1 MTTDQPQHPDRAG
14 RPRGA
19 AGSAGGRRRG
29 QGARRRPQGDRAEG
43 RGARAGSATEREGKG
58 AARRARAA
66 QARAA
71 AVLPPI
77 TYPPELPVSARR
89 ADIAAAIRDHQVVV
103 VAGETGSGKTT
114 QLPKIALELGR
125 GRAGQI
131 GHTQPRRIAARSV
144 AERIAQE
151 IGTPLG
157 ELVGYQVRFTDTSSE
172 HTLVKVMTDGIL
184 LAAIQRD
191 PLLLAY
197 DTLIIDE
204 AHERSLNIDF
214 LLGYLTRLLPRR
226 PDLKVIITSATI
238 DSARFARHFASA
250 PTAEHPDGI
259 PAPVVEVTGRTYP
272 VELRYRPLSP
282 DALGVDDEAELD
294 DPDERTGRRAP
305 SSARGAERAR
315 GARSSA
321 ATSSSRG
328 PARQPVRERDL
339 MTGITEAVDE
349 LCAQGPGD
357 ILVFLSGEREIRDAA
372 DALRAS
378 LGTRVTDPRHPQAV
392 ELLPLYSRLSAAEQ
406 HRVFS
411 SHQGRRIV
419 LATNVAETSLTVP
432 GIRYVVDP
440 GTARIS
446 RWSKATKVQRLP
458 IEPISQ
464 ASANQRSGRCGRVA
478 DGIAIRLY
486 SQEDFESRDRFT
498 EPEILRTSLASV
510 ILQMIAVGVA
520 ATPEDVVDFPFVDP
534 PDVRAVRDGV
544 QLLSELGAIE
554 TGAGGTRLTETG
566 RALAQLPV
574 DPRLARMV
582 VEAARRGVLREVVVI
597 AAALSIQDPR
607 ERPSEE
613 REKADAL
620 HARFADP
627 TSDLLS
633 YLNLWTYLREQQ
645 RELSGN
651 AFRRLCRSEHLNYLR
666 VREWQDVVT
675 QLKDLA
681 KHLPGA
687 DRTRSSGEVGTATP
701 ARQSGLPSSNQT
713 ADLTAGAPAGTV
725 SDEQDGGGPRRGELR
740 QEWDAD
746 AIHLSVLSGLLSH
759 VGMQEA
765 TEVAAPARRG
775 DRRSPGKP
783 DRRGRNEYLGAR
795 GARFAIFPGSGL
807 AKKPPAWVMA
817 AELVETSRLWA
828 RDAARIDPAWA
839 EELGAHLVKRT
850 YSDPAWSTKQG
861 AATCTERVLLY
872 GLPVVAGRR
881 VLYAKVDPEAARELF
896 IRHALVQG
904 EWTTHHQ
911 FFHENRRL
919 LAEAD
924 ELAARARRA
933 DLLADEDTLFDFYD
947 ERIPDDVVSARH
959 FDQWW
964 KTARRSDPDLLTFSR
979 ELLVSSDADAID
991 ESSFPSRWPQG
1002 DLSLPL
1008 TYQFEPGTE
1017 ADGVTVHIPLAQ
1029 LVRLTPDGFGWMV
1042 PGLLDE
1048 LVVATIRALPKPV
1061 RVQLVPAPDVGRA
1074 VTAWLR
1080 EHTASWA
1087 DTVRA
1092 GDAAPSFHEAFA
1104 SAVRA
1109 VRDVEVPA
1117 DAFDDDRLPAHLR
1130 MTFRV
1135 VGDRGGVVDEGKE
1148 LAALQHRLADR
1159 AQDAVDTAVKAALR
1173 QAMREAGL
1181 TPGEDP
1187 TPRAR
1192 DRGAARPRPAQT
1204 AATPAAN
1211 GPSGA
1216 GPSGAGLSGA
1226 GPSGAGSS
1234 GAGSS
1239 NRSRLTDSV
1248 TRTGLTTWPD
1258 DLTLPEVVEV
1268 RSGAT
1273 VVRAYPSLVEEPAAS
1288 ASASAA
1294 SASAASV
1301 AVRTLADGSARPAA
1315 ARAGLR
1321 RLLLL
1326 DVGLP
1331 AGRVTSRW
1339 TGAQALALAANPY
1352 PSREALVED
1361 VQLAAID
1368 ALTDEHLRR
1377 RPAESGRT
1385 PADVRTPQDYAA
1397 LRAYLRDRLE
1407 DRVHALVGVLVDVL
1421 TAWRELEVA
1430 LKGTTSLALLATASD
1445 VREQA
1450 TRLVH
1455 AGFVVETGAERL
1467 PHLVRYLR
1475 AARHRLAKAAE
1486 SPARDAD
1493 LAWQVHDLENA
1504 LAASGEADPGAVA
1517 ALRWQLEELRVSLF
1531 AQQLGTPTPIS
1542 VQRIRKQLATLT

>member
-1 MTTDQPQHPDRAG
+1 MTTDSPHRPDPASDDGAPGEAAR
-14 RPRGA
+14 RNRGP
-19 AGSAGGRRRG
+19 RRG
-29 QGARRRPQGDRAEG
+29 RAARGGPDARGGGDQ
-43 RGARAGSATEREGKG
+43 RGGH
-58 AARRARAA
+58 ARRARAA
-66 QARAA
+66 AARTA
-71 AVLPPI
+71 AVVPPI
-77 TYPPELPVSARR
+77 HYPPELPVSARR
-89 ADIAAAIRDHQVVV
+89 EDIAAAIRDHQVVV

-114 QLPKIALELGR
+114 QLPKILLDLGR

-191 PLLLAY
+191 PELLAY
-197 DTLIIDE
+197 DTLVIDE

-226 PDLKVIITSATI
+226 PDLKVVITSATI
-238 DSARFARHFASA
+238 DSARFARHFATP
-250 PTAEHPDGI
+250 PTADRPEGV

-272 VELRYRPLSP
+272 VEIRYRPLSP
-282 DALGVDDEAELD
+282 DALGVDDED
-294 DPDERTGRRAP
+294 DEGTGTDGATGRP
-305 SSARGAERAR
+305 ARRPR
-315 GARSSA
+315 
-321 ATSSSRG
+321 T

-349 LCAQGPGD
+349 LCAEGPGD
-357 ILVFLSGEREIRDAA
+357 VLVFLSGEREIRDAE

-378 LGTRVTDPRHPQAV
+378 LGTRATDPRHPQHV
-392 ELLPLYSRLSAAEQ
+392 ELLPLFSRLSAAEQ

-411 SHQGRRIV
+411 SHPGRRVV

-486 SQEDFESRDRFT
+486 SQDDFERRDRFT

-520 ATPEDVVDFPFVDP
+520 ATPEDVVGFPFVDP

-544 QLLSELGAIE
+544 QLLTELGAIE
-554 TGAGGTRLTETG
+554 SGAQGTRLTETG
-566 RALAQLPV
+566 RAIAQLPV

-582 VEAARRGVLREVVVI
+582 VEAARHGVLREVVVV

-607 ERPSEE
+607 ERPAEE
-613 REKADAL
+613 RDKADAM

-627 TSDLLS
+627 SSDLLA

-645 RELSGN
+645 RELSGS
-651 AFRRLCRSEHLNYLR
+651 AFRRTCRSEHLNYLR

-675 QLKDLA
+675 QLKDLS

-687 DRTRSSGEVGTATP
+687 ERRTGG
-701 ARQSGLPSSNQT
+701 
-713 ADLTAGAPAGTV
+713 DGAPALAETAP
-725 SDEQDGGGPRRGELR
+725 DEPAGGPRRGELR
-740 QEWDAD
+740 REWDAD
-746 AIHLSVLSGLLSH
+746 AVHRSVLAGLLSH

-765 TEVAAPARRG
+765 TEVAAPRKG
-775 DRRSPGKP
+775 DRRPQGRP

-807 AKKPPAWVMA
+807 ARKPPAWVMA

-828 RDAARIDPAWA
+828 RDTARIDPAWA

-850 YSDPAWSTKQG
+850 YSEPAWSTKQG

-881 VLYAKVDPEAARELF
+881 VLYAAVDPGHARELF
-896 IRHALVQG
+896 LRHALVQG

-919 LAEAD
+919 LAEAE

-933 DLLADEDTLFDFYD
+933 DLLADEDTLYDFYD
-947 ERIPDDVVSARH
+947 ERVPDDVVSARH

-964 KTARRSDPDLLTFSR
+964 KTARRRDPDLLSFDR
-979 ELLVSSDADAID
+979 ALLVADDAHAID

-1029 LVRLTPDGFGWMV
+1029 LPRVTPDGFGWMV

-1048 LVVATIRALPKPV
+1048 LVVATIRSLPKPV

-1074 VTAWLR
+1074 VAERLR
-1080 EHTASWA
+1080 AQSASWE

-1104 SAVRA
+1104 RAVREL
-1109 VRDVEVPA
+1109 RDVEVPQ
-1117 DAFDDDRLPAHLR
+1117 DAFDDERLPAHLR
-1130 MTFRV
+1130 LTFRV
-1135 VGDRGGVVDEGKE
+1135 VGDRGGVVDEGRD

-1159 AQDAVDTAVKAALR
+1159 AQDAVDTAVRSALR

-1181 TPGEDP
+1181 TSDEPARPGPGAGGRPARGTASAPSSDPVPSASPEHTATPGP
-1187 TPRAR
+1187 TP
-1192 DRGAARPRPAQT
+1192 GPA
-1204 AATPAAN
+1204 P
-1211 GPSGA
+1211 
-1216 GPSGAGLSGA
+1216 GLA
-1226 GPSGAGSS
+1226 EQ
-1234 GAGSS
+1234 
-1239 NRSRLTDSV
+1239 V

-1268 RSGAT
+1268 RTGAT
-1273 VVRAYPSLVEEPAAS
+1273 LVRAYPSLVQERDRT
-1288 ASASAA
+1288 
-1294 SASAASV
+1294 V

-1321 RLLLL
+1321 RLLLI
-1326 DVGLP
+1326 DGGLAP
-1331 AGRVTSRW
+1331 ARVTSRW
-1339 TGAQALALAANPY
+1339 SGAQALALAANPY
-1352 PSREALVED
+1352 PSRDALVED
-1361 VQLAAID
+1361 VQLAAVD
-1368 ALTDEHLRR
+1368 ALVAEHLRT
-1377 RPAESGRT
+1377 RPADAGRT
-1385 PADVRTPQDYAA
+1385 PADVRTPADYAA

-1407 DRVHALVGVLVDVL
+1407 DRVHTLVGTLVQVL
-1421 TAWRELEVA
+1421 TAWRELEVD
-1430 LKGTTSLALLATASD
+1430 LRGTTSLPLLATAAD
-1445 VREQA
+1445 VREQSA
-1450 TRLVH
+1450 RLVH
-1455 AGFVVETGAERL
+1455 AGFVVETGADRL
-1467 PHLVRYLR
+1467 HHLTRYLR
-1475 AARHRLAKAAE
+1475 AARHRLERAAQG
-1486 SPARDAD
+1486 PQRDAD

-1504 LAASGEADPGAVA
+1504 LASAPGADPEQVA
-1517 ALRWQLEELRVSLF
+1517 QVRWQLEELRVSLF
-1531 AQQLGTPTPIS
+1531 AQQLGTPTPVS
-1542 VQRIRKQLATLT
+1542 PQRIRKALATL

>member
-1 MTTDQPQHPDRAG
+1 M
-14 RPRGA
+14 
-19 AGSAGGRRRG
+19 
-29 QGARRRPQGDRAEG
+29 
-43 RGARAGSATEREGKG
+43 
-58 AARRARAA
+58 
-66 QARAA
+66 
-71 AVLPPI
+71 LPPI

-89 ADIAAAIRDHQVVV
+89 DDIAAAVRDHQVVV

-114 QLPKIALELGR
+114 QLPKILLDLGR

-226 PDLKVIITSATI
+226 PDLRLVITSATI
-238 DSARFARHFASA
+238 DSDRFARHFASA
-250 PTAEHPDGI
+250 PTPEHPDGV

-272 VELRYRPLSP
+272 VEVRYRPLSP
-282 DALGVDDEAELD
+282 DALGVDDE
-294 DPDERTGRRAP
+294 PDERRR
-305 SSARGAERAR
+305 
-315 GARSSA
+315 
-321 ATSSSRG
+321 T
-328 PARQPVRERDL
+328 PARQPTRERDL

-357 ILVFLSGEREIRDAA
+357 VLVFLSGEREIRDAA

-378 LGTRVTDPRHPQAV
+378 LGPRVSDPRHPQAV

-411 SHQGRRIV
+411 SHAGRRVV

-458 IEPISQ
+458 IEPVSQ

-486 SQEDFESRDRFT
+486 SQDDFESRERFT

-510 ILQMIAVGVA
+510 ILQMIAVGVVA
-520 ATPEDVVDFPFVDP
+520 SPQDVVDFPFVDP

-544 QLLSELGAIE
+544 QLLTELGAIE
-554 TGAGGTRLTETG
+554 QHADGTRLTATG
-566 RALAQLPV
+566 RALALLPV

-582 VEAARRGVLREVVVI
+582 VEAARRGVLREVVVV

-607 ERPSEE
+607 ERPAEH
-613 REKADAL
+613 REQADAL

-627 TSDLLS
+627 SSDLLS

-675 QLKDLA
+675 QLKDLS
-681 KHLPGA
+681 KQLPGA
-687 DRTRSSGEVGTATP
+687 AGQRAGVAPLHAAS
-701 ARQSGLPSSNQT
+701 
-713 ADLTAGAPAGTV
+713 ADA
-725 SDEQDGGGPRRGELR
+725 SDEPAGGGPRRGELR
-740 QEWDAD
+740 RDWDAD
-746 AIHLSVLSGLLSH
+746 AIHRSVLSGLLSH

-775 DRRSPGKP
+775 DKRPAART
-783 DRRGRNEYLGAR
+783 RGRNEYLGAR

-828 RDAARIDPAWA
+828 RDAARIDPAWV
-839 EELGAHLVKRT
+839 EELGAHLVKHT

-872 GLPVVAGRR
+872 GLPVVTGRR

-896 IRHALVQG
+896 VRHALVQG
-904 EWTTHHQ
+904 EWTTHHP

-919 LAEAD
+919 LAEAE

-947 ERIPDDVVSARH
+947 ERVPADVVSARH

-964 KTARRSDPDLLTFSR
+964 KSARRRDPDLLTFSR
-979 ELLVSSDADAID
+979 ELLVAADADAID

-1002 DLSLPL
+1002 ELSVPL

-1017 ADGVTVHIPLAQ
+1017 ADGVTAHIPLAQ
-1029 LVRLTPDGFGWMV
+1029 LPRLTPDGFGWMV

-1048 LVVATIRALPKPV
+1048 LVVATIRSLPKPV
-1061 RVQLVPAPDVGRA
+1061 RVQLVPAPDAGRA
-1074 VTAWLR
+1074 VAAWLR
-1080 EHTASWA
+1080 EHAASWA

-1092 GDAAPSFHEAFA
+1092 GDAAPSFHDAFR

-1109 VRDVEVPA
+1109 VRDVDVPA
-1117 DAFDDDRLPAHLR
+1117 DAFDDERLPAHLR

-1135 VGDRGGVVDEGKE
+1135 VGDRGGVVDEGKD
-1148 LAALQHRLADR
+1148 LAALQHRLAGR
-1159 AQDAVDTAVKAALR
+1159 AQAAVDTAVRTALR
-1173 QAMREAGL
+1173 DAMREAGL
-1181 TPGEDP
+1181 TSDEPARPGP
-1187 TPRAR
+1187 GGAPAARAR
-1192 DRGAARPRPAQT
+1192 RGGPTTGTGPAAAPARPGAPG
-1204 AATPAAN
+1204 TP
-1211 GPSGA
+1211 
-1216 GPSGAGLSGA
+1216 
-1226 GPSGAGSS
+1226 AGSS
-1234 GAGSS
+1234 DA
-1239 NRSRLTDSV
+1239 LAEAV

-1268 RSGAT
+1268 RPGT
-1273 VVRAYPSLVEEPAAS
+1273 TTVRAYPTLVEERAGATWT
-1288 ASASAA
+1288 
-1294 SASAASV
+1294 V
-1301 AVRTLADGSARPAA
+1301 GVRTLADESARPAA

-1326 DVGLP
+1326 DVGL
-1331 AGRVTSRW
+1331 ASARVTSRW

-1352 PSREALVED
+1352 ASRDALVED
-1361 VQLAAID
+1361 VQLAAVD
-1368 ALTDEHLRR
+1368 ALVDEHLRT
-1377 RPAESGRT
+1377 RPADAGRT
-1385 PADVRTPQDYAA
+1385 PADVRTPADYAA
-1397 LRAYLRDRLE
+1397 LRAHLRDRLE
-1407 DRVHALVGVLVDVL
+1407 DRVHALVGVLVQVL
-1421 TAWRELEVA
+1421 TAWRELEVD
-1430 LKGTTSLALLATASD
+1430 LKGTTSLALLATAQD

-1450 TRLVH
+1450 ARLVH
-1455 AGFVVETGAERL
+1455 PGFVVATGADRL

-1475 AARHRLAKAAE
+1475 AARHRLTKAAE
-1486 SPARDAD
+1486 NPARDAD
-1493 LAWQVHDLENA
+1493 LAWQVHDLEQA
-1504 LAASGEADPGAVA
+1504 LDAAVGALPGPAPAQVTA
-1517 ALRWQLEELRVSLF
+1517 IRWQLEELRVSLF
-1531 AQQLGTPTPIS
+1531 AQQLGTPTPVS
-1542 VQRIRKQLATLT
+1542 PARIRKALATLR